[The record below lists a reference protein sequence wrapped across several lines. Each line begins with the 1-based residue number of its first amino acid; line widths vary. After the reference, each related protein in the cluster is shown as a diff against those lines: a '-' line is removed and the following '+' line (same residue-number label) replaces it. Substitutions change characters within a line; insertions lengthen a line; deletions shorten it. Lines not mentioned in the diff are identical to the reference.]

1 MSFMVDVKTAVSKLN
16 NKVPFLQPLFEAV
29 TNSLEANAGKIDVA
43 ISIDDS
49 APQIRLDNKKQIY
62 KINGFTITDDGVGFT
77 PENIDSFKKL
87 WTSTKKNLGCK
98 GVGRLTW
105 LKVFKNIKIK
115 SRLDTNEVL
124 INFHEDFSDDEDII
138 INSSLS
144 HTHERCTSV
153 TFSNVTESF
162 FHVNTEGNLVDN
174 RENGD
179 IDEIYTQIKKHLLV
193 KLALLKQ
200 QSKEF
205 SISIHL
211 GSECLCLTT
220 ADIPE
225 LSKKPFSIKDYN
237 KQPQNFDLY
246 YNISNDGL
254 DQKESYYCADQRIVS
269 KFPDII
275 SLNGIKAKDSII
287 MLLASKYLD
296 DRVNDERNDFK
307 IDKLQNNETL
317 TDPLSFPR
325 INDVLKNEVEQI
337 LLEHYP
343 NIKKHNED
351 EIEKAINEQPFLAN
365 YIREDKT
372 IIKTKNQLI
381 ANAKKLFEK
390 QKQSTTTTFSR
401 MLKTRNVDPQIFNS
415 TLEKVKQVAFEELG
429 EYILYRKQIIDALGR
444 ALEDETKK
452 EDYIHNLIMPM
463 KSSSDDNIPSIE
475 RGYLTNLW
483 LLDDKYMTYSF
494 SASDKTMKQI
504 TEAVMKNYAKYKT
517 KDRPD
522 ITIFFNREANQKDAI
537 VCELKGAKAS
547 ADEKDKSL
555 TELPNNIS
563 AIRKNIPECNRIW
576 GYIITEIDDEFKDS
590 LKNQDYKPL
599 FTSDKNSGL
608 YFKYFSN
615 TDAFI
620 TVLDLRTLIAD
631 ANARNKLFLEILS
644 Q

>member
-16 NKVPFLQPLFEAV
+16 NNVSFLQPLFEAI
-29 TNSLEANAGKIDVA
+29 TNSLEANAHKIDVTV
-43 ISIDDS
+43 SVDDS
-49 APQIRLDNKKQIY
+49 QPMIKLDNKKQVY
-62 KINGFTITDDGVGFT
+62 KINGFTISDDGDGFT
-77 PENIDSFKKL
+77 SENIASFKKL
-87 WTSTKKNLGCK
+87 WTSAKKNLGCK

-105 LKVFKNIKIK
+105 LKVFKRIKIT
-115 SRLDTNEVL
+115 SRLETREVL
-124 INFHEDFSDDEDII
+124 INFHEDFSDDNVVVNLSLPNVDNKKTTVVFSDI
-138 INSSLS
+138 
-144 HTHERCTSV
+144 TDP
-153 TFSNVTESF
+153 FY
-162 FHVNTEGNLVDN
+162 HVNTDGVLVDA

-179 IDEIYTQIKKHLLV
+179 IDELYTKIKKHLLV

-200 QSKEF
+200 QERDF
-205 SISIHL
+205 SISITL
-211 GSECLCLTT
+211 GNECLHLTN
-220 ADIPE
+220 AEIPE
-225 LSKKPFSIKDYN
+225 LSKKSFIITDYN

-246 YNISNDGL
+246 YNISDDGL
-254 DQKESYYCADQRIVS
+254 NQKESYYCADQRIVS

-307 IDKLQNNETL
+307 IDKLQNNENL

-337 LLEHYP
+337 LLTHYP
-343 NIKKHNED
+343 DIKKQNES
-351 EIEKAINEQPFLAN
+351 EIDLAIKEQPFLAN

-372 IIKTKNQLI
+372 IIKTKAQLI
-381 ANAKKLFEK
+381 SNAKKVFEK
-390 QKQSTTTTFSR
+390 QKQNTATEFTR
-401 MLKTRNVDPQIFNS
+401 MLKSRNVDPQIFNS

-429 EYILYRKQIIDALGR
+429 EYILYRKQIIDALGK

-452 EDYIHNLIMPM
+452 EDYVHNLIMPM
-463 KSSSDDNIPSIE
+463 KSSSDDSIPAVKK
-475 RGYLTNLW
+475 GYLTNLW

-494 SASDKTMKQI
+494 AASDKTMKQI
-504 TEAVMKNYAKYKT
+504 TEAVMHNYAKYKV

-522 ITIFFNREANQKDAI
+522 ITIFFNKDANQKDAV
-537 VCELKGAKAS
+537 VCELKGAKAT

-563 AIRKNIPECNRIW
+563 TIRKNIQECNRIW
-576 GYIITEIDDEFKDS
+576 GYIITEIDDEFKES
-590 LKNQDYKPL
+590 LNTQDYKPL
-599 FTSDKNSGL
+599 FTNDENGGL
-608 YFKYFSN
+608 YFKYFAN

-620 TVLDLRTLIAD
+620 TVLDLQTLISD
-631 ANARNKLFLEILS
+631 ANARNKLFLDILA